1 MNSKLK
7 LMARLL
13 PAVLLAFLTMS
24 CQQKGNHQANLETE
38 KAKIRDLTQ
47 KWLRAESDKNLDSSL
62 TFIAEDGVYLAN
74 DWPTLYGHE
83 QISKFLSAAFK
94 MPMGPISGGTDSIEI
109 AASGDLAYE
118 IGQTEVPFSFAD
130 GDTVFKSHYIVVW
143 QKKNGQWKAVATSIS
158 GTR

>member
-1 MNSKLK
+1 MTNRRFFSYSIVLI
-7 LMARLL
+7 LL
-13 PAVLLAFLTMS
+13 S
-24 CQQKGNHQANLETE
+24 CCQQQSSHQANLDAE

-47 KWLRAESDKNLDSSL
+47 EWLRAESDKNLDSSL
-62 TFIAEDGVYLAN
+62 TFIAEDGVYMAN

-83 QISKFLSAAFK
+83 QISRFLSAAFK
-94 MPMGPISGGTDSIEI
+94 MPMGPIAGGTESIEI